1 MKKGWK
7 IFSIF
12 FIIISVS
19 IGITAGILISN
30 FRQIKF
36 ELHDIIVDD
45 IQIRDISVDLN
56 MRFNVSI
63 ISPAMSFSG
72 EGGTFSVK
80 VEGVHI
86 GNGEIGSFQASPE
99 SNELIINFNATIGF
113 NATIA
118 LAIPLIEYLIGS
130 DLEIEITIKTI
141 IIIVGISLPLN
152 FVWTR
157 SLNIND
163 N

>member
-80 VEGVHI
+80 VGGVHI
-86 GNGEIGSFQASPE
+86 GNGEIGRFQASSE
-99 SNELIINFNATIGF
+99 SNEFMMNFNATLG
-113 NATIA
+113 IA
-118 LAIPLIEYLIGS
+118 LAFPLKNYLFGS

-141 IIIVGISLPLN
+141 RIFGISLPLN

-163 N
+163 